1 MDNVPATKGGR
12 EEGRGKGAEAGSF
25 LEHLYGSGGHG
36 PDADLIQNIERDC
49 VDKCPS
55 VTWESIAGL
64 EQAKSLLEEAVVLPL
79 VMPEYF
85 QGIRR
90 PWKGVLMFGPPG
102 TGKTLLAKAVATQ
115 CSTSFFNVSASTMAS
130 KFRGDSEKLVRLL
143 FEMARFYA
151 PTTIF
156 FDEIDALGSKRGDAS
171 EHEASRR
178 VKAELLVQMDGVGS
192 VSAEDED
199 GPAQPR
205 QVMVLAATNRPW
217 DLDEALR
224 RRLEKRIY
232 IPLPEPEGRN
242 QLFEINLK
250 EVKLGADVAVKGLVD
265 KTKGYSGAD
274 VTNVCR
280 EAAMMG
286 LRRRMQ
292 QARKEGKSLQELNN
306 LKQEVDVPVTQ
317 ADFLEAISNVN
328 RSVGNEDL
336 QRFTDWMK
344 EFGSV

>member
-1 MDNVPATKGGR
+1 
-12 EEGRGKGAEAGSF
+12 
-25 LEHLYGSGGHG
+25 
-36 PDADLIQNIERDC
+36 
-49 VDKCPS
+49 
-55 VTWESIAGL
+55 
-64 EQAKSLLEEAVVLPL
+64 
-79 VMPEYF
+79 
-85 QGIRR
+85 
-90 PWKGVLMFGPPG
+90 MFGPPG

-130 KFRGDSEKLVRLL
+130 KYRGDSEKLVRLL

-156 FDEIDALGSKRGDAS
+156 FDEMDALGSKRGDAS

-178 VKAELLVQMDGVGS
+178 VKAELLVQMDGVGT
-192 VSAEDED
+192 VAEDED
-199 GPAQPR
+199 GQAQPK

-232 IPLPEPEGRN
+232 IALPEPEGRK
-242 QLFEINLK
+242 QLFEVNMK
-250 EVKLGADVAVKGLVD
+250 EVKRAADVNLDELVT
-265 KTKGYSGAD
+265 KTQGYSGAD

-286 LRRRMQ
+286 LRLRMQ
-292 QARKEGKSLQELNN
+292 KAREEGVPIAQLQNMKQEL
-306 LKQEVDVPVTQ
+306 DVPVSQ
-317 ADFLEAISNVN
+317 ADFLQAISNVS
-328 RSVGNEDL
+328 RSVGTDDL